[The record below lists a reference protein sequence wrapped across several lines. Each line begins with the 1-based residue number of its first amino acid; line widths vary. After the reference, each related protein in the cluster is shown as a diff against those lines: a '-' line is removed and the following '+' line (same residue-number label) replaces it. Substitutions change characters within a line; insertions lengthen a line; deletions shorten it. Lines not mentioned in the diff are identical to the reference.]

1 MELNYEELARAEVAR
16 QVKEKINGKLHL
28 VVQKE
33 LKNYQYQSMIA
44 SHSQRELKGLLASE
58 DILKYIDFE
67 KLHKD
72 IVSNVSEMLL
82 DKLTSDADYRY

>member
-1 MELNYEELARAEVAR
+1 MELNYENLARAEVAR
-16 QVKEKINGKLHL
+16 QVKEKINSKLHL

-44 SHSQRELKGLLASE
+44 SHSQRELNSLLASE

-67 KLHKD
+67 QLHKD
-72 IVSNVSEMLL
+72 IVSNVSEMIL
-82 DKLTSDADYRY
+82 DKLAYDGEYKY